1 MTFFDNSTYSSKIY
15 STTVYSILIYFEIK
29 LHDMPANALLLIWTV
44 ELELYR
50 FIIMSSVLIYF
61 GIEYHNMMY
70 VALRGCLVHLVA
82 PKSSHF

>member
-1 MTFFDNSTYSSKIY
+1 MTFFFDNSTYSSKIY

-29 LHDMPANALLLIWTV
+29 LHDMPANALLLVWTV

-61 GIEYHNMMY
+61 GIKYRNMMY
-70 VALRGCLVHLVA
+70 ICCSNSYRHR
-82 PKSSHF
+82 